1 MQFLESFGEYQL
13 IFRNASAC
21 ELCSLAACRHRRK
34 IYYCDW
40 RQQSFGGRG
49 NPTVYSFMA
58 AATEGAPLKAAAK
71 PVKRNRLAQIF
82 VDAYTEPEKPTQRSE
97 LRTR

>member
-1 MQFLESFGEYQL
+1 
-13 IFRNASAC
+13 
-21 ELCSLAACRHRRK
+21 
-34 IYYCDW
+34 
-40 RQQSFGGRG
+40 
-49 NPTVYSFMA
+49 MA